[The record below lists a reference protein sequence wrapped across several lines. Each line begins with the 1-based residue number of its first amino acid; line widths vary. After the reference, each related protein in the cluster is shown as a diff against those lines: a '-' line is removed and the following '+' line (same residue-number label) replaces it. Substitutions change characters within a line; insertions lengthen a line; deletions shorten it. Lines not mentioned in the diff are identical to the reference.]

1 MKKLIEAFQIFLK
14 YSDTE
19 YPTHCEHDTLHVCVD
34 PNLVSDEDKEK
45 LHELGF
51 SYDSEHFYSYKYGSC

>member
-1 MKKLIEAFQIFLK
+1 MKQLIAALQIFLK

-19 YPTHCEHDTLHVCVD
+19 YPTHCEHDILHVCVD
-34 PNLVSDEDKEK
+34 PELVTDEDKNQ

-51 SYDSEHFYSYKYGSC
+51 SYDSDHFYSYKYGSC